1 MAEHSPTPW
10 RVATYDDSDE
20 CDIYSAQG
28 TPVCTMSHCPDNPE
42 ADAALIVEAVNR
54 FTAHRENA
62 PLPSARGAEL
72 SSASRPTGAELSPA
86 VAAGETASMLLP
98 WTVEGPFPGQRET
111 KKRHGFAPYANVVNR
126 LGVYVAQGL
135 PPEVAAG
142 IVEAVNGVEATRE
155 LQRKLLGWSIERDR
169 LRDIMRGLV
178 AILETITLEDHEI
191 ELLDEARKAIK
202 EDEP

>member
-1 MAEHSPTPW
+1 MDKHSPMPW
-10 RVATYDDSDE
+10 RVKQNSELSNWLVIRPDKTV
-20 CDIYSAQG
+20 
-28 TPVCTMSHCPDNPE
+28 VCAAWRE
-42 ADAALIVEAVNR
+42 ADAA
-54 FTAHRENA
+54 F
-62 PLPSARGAEL
+62 
-72 SSASRPTGAELSPA
+72 
-86 VAAGETASMLLP
+86 
-98 WTVEGPFPGQRET
+98 
-111 KKRHGFAPYANVVNR
+111 
-126 LGVYVAQGL
+126 
-135 PPEVAAG
+135 